1 VGRLIA
7 YILRRLALLPV
18 TLLLVALAT
27 FVVLRLTGNPVDIF
41 LDINRTPEQVAALTA
56 RLHLDQPLPIQFLI
70 FLRDLAHGD
79 FGESLQFSGP
89 AMDVVWQRV
98 GATLQLAGAGLLVAV
113 VLGVLGGIACA
124 VWRDR
129 AADALISSVAVA
141 GQSMPSFWLGMLLIE
156 FFALTLH
163 WLPTSGYGDLRHLV
177 LPAITLSAIL
187 LPNFVLITRTAILEL
202 MGEQFVVTARS
213 KGFSRLRVL
222 LTHVLPNAVNPVLSF
237 LGIQIGTL
245 MAGSIITE
253 TIYAWPG
260 VGRLLISSIFH
271 RDVPVVEA
279 AVFVIATAIA
289 LANLVVDV
297 LQMLIDP
304 RIRRA

>member
-1 VGRLIA
+1 M
-7 YILRRLALLPV
+7 
-18 TLLLVALAT
+18 
-27 FVVLRLTGNPVDIF
+27 
-41 LDINRTPEQVAALTA
+41 
-56 RLHLDQPLPIQFLI
+56 QFLI
-70 FLRDLAHGD
+70 FLRDLLHGD
-79 FGESLQFSGP
+79 FGESLQFSGS
-89 AMDVVWQRV
+89 AAVVVWQRV
-98 GATLQLAGAGLLVAV
+98 GATLQLAGAGLGLAV
-113 VLGVLGGIACA
+113 VLGVLGGIVCA

-129 AADALISSVAVA
+129 AADTLISSIAVA

-156 FFALTLH
+156 FFALQLH
-163 WLPTSGYGDLRHLV
+163 WLPTSGYGDLRAPGAARGHAGRH
-177 LPAITLSAIL
+177 PAA
-187 LPNFVLITRTAILEL
+187 EL
-202 MGEQFVVTARS
+202 RADHPHRDHRADGRAVRRHRPRQGHVARRGCCVT
-213 KGFSRLRVL
+213 
-222 LTHVLPNAVNPVLSF
+222 HILPNAVNPVLSF

-279 AVFVIATAIA
+279 AVFFIATAIA
-289 LANLVVDV
+289 LANLLVDV

>member
-1 VGRLIA
+1 MAG
-7 YILRRLALLPV
+7 YILRRLAFLPV
-18 TLLLVALAT
+18 TLLLVAFVT

-41 LDINRTPEQVAALTA
+41 LDINRTPEQVQALTQ

-70 FLRDLAHGD
+70 FLRDLLHGD
-79 FGESLQFSGP
+79 FGESLQFSGS
-89 AMDVVWQRV
+89 AADVVWQRV
-98 GATLQLAGAGLLVAV
+98 GATLQLAGAGLGVAV
-113 VLGVLGGIACA
+113 GLGVPGGIACA

-129 AADALISSVAVA
+129 AADTVISSISVA

-156 FFALTLH
+156 FFALRLH

-177 LPAITLSAIL
+177 LPAVTLAAIL
-187 LPNFVLITRTAILEL
+187 LPNFVLITRTSVIEL
-202 MGEQFVVTARS
+202 MGEQFVVTGRS
-213 KGFSRLRVL
+213 TGLSRFRVL
-222 LTHVLPNAVNPVLSF
+222 VTHILPNAINPVLSF

-260 VGRLLISSIFH
+260 VGRLLIDSIFH

-279 AVFVIATAIA
+279 AVFFIATAIA
-289 LANLVVDV
+289 LANLLVDV

>member
-1 VGRLIA
+1 LILP
-7 YILRRLALLPV
+7 YILRRLAFLPL

-41 LDINRTPEQVAALTA
+41 LDINRTPEQVAALTE
-56 RLHLDQPLPIQFLI
+56 RLHLDQPIPAQFIL
-70 FLRDLAHGD
+70 FLAELMHGD

-89 AMDVVWQRV
+89 AADVVRQHAS
-98 GATLQLAGAGLLVAV
+98 ATLQLAGTALGLAV
-113 VLGVLGGIACA
+113 VLGVSGGTACA

-129 AADALISSVAVA
+129 TTDAVISSIAVA

-156 FFALTLH
+156 FFALRMR

-177 LPAITLSAIL
+177 LPAITLTTVL
-187 LPNFVLITRTAILEL
+187 LPNFVLITRASILEL
-202 MGEQFVVTARS
+202 MGEQFVVTGRS
-213 KGFSRLRVL
+213 KGMSRGRVL
-222 LTHVLPNAVNPVLSF
+222 LTHILPNAVNPVLSF

-245 MAGSIITE
+245 MAGSIVTE

-260 VGRLLISSIFH
+260 VGRLLINSIFH

-279 AVFVIATAIA
+279 AVFFIATTIA
-289 LANLVVDV
+289 LSNLAVDV

>member
-1 VGRLIA
+1 MILG
-7 YILRRLALLPV
+7 YILRRLAFLPL
-18 TLLLVALAT
+18 TLLLVAFAT

-41 LDINRTPEQVAALTA
+41 LDINRTPEQVEALTK
-56 RLHLDQPLPIQFLI
+56 RLHLDEPIPIQFVI
-70 FLRDLAHGD
+70 FLGDLLHGD

-89 AMDVVWQRV
+89 AAPVVWQRV
-98 GATLQLAGAGLLVAV
+98 GATLQLAGTALGLAV
-113 VLGVLGGIACA
+113 LLGVLGGIVCA

-129 AADALISSVAVA
+129 AVDAIISSIAVA

-156 FFALTLH
+156 FFALQLH
-163 WLPTSGYGDLRHLV
+163 WLPTSGYGELKHLV
-177 LPAITLSAIL
+177 LPAVTLATIL
-187 LPNFVLITRTAILEL
+187 LPNFVLITRTSILEL
-202 MGEQFVVTARS
+202 MNEQFVTTGRA
-213 KGFSRLRVL
+213 KGMSRRRVL
-222 LTHVLPNAVNPVLSF
+222 VTHILPNAVNPVLSF
-237 LGIQIGTL
+237 LGVQIGTL

-260 VGRLLISSIFH
+260 VGRLLINSIFH

-279 AVFVIATAIA
+279 AVFFIATAIA
-289 LANLVVDV
+289 IANLVVDV

>member
-1 VGRLIA
+1 MA
-7 YILRRLALLPV
+7 SYILRRLAFLPV
-18 TLLLVALAT
+18 TLLLVAFAT

-41 LDINRTPEQVAALTA
+41 LDINRTPEQVQALTE

-70 FLRDLAHGD
+70 FLRDLLHGD
-79 FGESLQFSGP
+79 FGESLQFSGS
-89 AMDVVWQRV
+89 AAAVVWQRA
-98 GATLQLAGAGLLVAV
+98 GATLQLAGAGLGIAV
-113 VLGVLGGIACA
+113 VLGVMGGIACA
-124 VWRDR
+124 VWRDQ
-129 AADALISSVAVA
+129 AADTVISSISVA

-156 FFALTLH
+156 FFALQLH

-177 LPAITLSAIL
+177 LPAVTLAAIL
-187 LPNFVLITRTAILEL
+187 LPNFVLITRTSVIEL
-202 MGEQFVVTARS
+202 MGEQFVVTGRS
-213 KGFSRLRVL
+213 KGLSRFRVL
-222 LTHVLPNAVNPVLSF
+222 VTHILPNAVNPVLSF

-260 VGRLLISSIFH
+260 VGRLLINSIFH

-279 AVFVIATAIA
+279 AVFFIATAIA
-289 LANLVVDV
+289 LANLLVDV

>member
-1 VGRLIA
+1 
-7 YILRRLALLPV
+7 
-18 TLLLVALAT
+18 LLLVAFAT

-41 LDINRTPEQVAALTA
+41 LDINRTQEQVDALTQ
-56 RLHLDQPLPIQFLI
+56 RLHLDQPLPVQFFI
-70 FLRDLAHGD
+70 FLRDLLHGD
-79 FGESLQFSGP
+79 FGESLQFSGS
-89 AMDVVWQRV
+89 AAEVVWQRV
-98 GATLQLAGAGLLVAV
+98 GATLRFAGTGLCLAA

-124 VWRDR
+124 VRRDR
-129 AADALISSVAVA
+129 TLDAVISSIAVA
-141 GQSMPSFWLGMLLIE
+141 GQSMPSFWLGMLLIQ
-156 FFALTLH
+156 FFALRLH
-163 WLPTSGYGDLRHLV
+163 WLPTSGYGDWRHLV
-177 LPAITLSAIL
+177 LPAVTLSTIL
-187 LPNFVLITRTAILEL
+187 LPNFVLITRASVIEL
-202 MGEQFVVTARS
+202 MGEQFVVTGRA
-213 KGFSRLRVL
+213 KGLSRARVL
-222 LTHVLPNAVNPVLSF
+222 ITHILPNAINPVLSF

-279 AVFVIATAIA
+279 AVFFIATAIA

>member
-1 VGRLIA
+1 MAGYV
-7 YILRRLALLPV
+7 LRRIAFLPL
-18 TLLLVALAT
+18 TLLLVAFAT
-27 FVVLRLTGNPVDIF
+27 FIVLRLTGNPVDIF
-41 LDINRTPEQVAALTA
+41 LDINRTPEQVQALTL

-70 FLRDLAHGD
+70 FLRDLLHGD

-89 AMDVVWQRV
+89 ALFVVWQRM
-98 GATLQLAGAGLLVAV
+98 GATLELAAAGLGLAI

-129 AADALISSVAVA
+129 AADAVISSIAVA
-141 GQSMPSFWLGMLLIE
+141 GQSMPSFWLGILLIE
-156 FFALTLH
+156 FFALQLH

-177 LPAITLSAIL
+177 LPAVTLAAIV
-187 LPNFVLITRTAILEL
+187 LPNFVLITRTAIIEL
-202 MGEQFVVTARS
+202 MGEQFVVTGRS
-213 KGFSRLRVL
+213 KGMSRARVL
-222 LTHVLPNAVNPVLSF
+222 VLHILPNAANPVLSF

-260 VGRLLISSIFH
+260 VGRLLINSISH

-279 AVFVIATAIA
+279 SVFFIATIIA
-289 LANLVVDV
+289 LSNLVVDV

-304 RIRRA
+304 RIARS

>member
-1 VGRLIA
+1 MAG
-7 YILRRLALLPV
+7 YILRRLAFLPV
-18 TLLLVALAT
+18 TLLLVAFAT

-41 LDINRTPEQVAALTA
+41 LDINRTPEQVQALTQ
-56 RLHLDQPLPIQFLI
+56 RLHLDQPLPVQFLI
-70 FLRDLAHGD
+70 FLRDLLHGD
-79 FGESLQFSGP
+79 FGESLQFSGS
-89 AMDVVWQRV
+89 AAAVVWQRV
-98 GATLQLAGAGLLVAV
+98 GATLQLAGAGLSVAV

-129 AADALISSVAVA
+129 AVDTVIASVAVA

-156 FFALTLH
+156 FFALRLH

-177 LPAITLSAIL
+177 LPAVTLAAIL
-187 LPNFVLITRTAILEL
+187 LPNFVLITRTSVIEL
-202 MGEQFVVTARS
+202 MGEQFVVTGRS
-213 KGFSRLRVL
+213 KGLSRFRVL
-222 LTHVLPNAVNPVLSF
+222 VTHILPNAVNPVLSF

-260 VGRLLISSIFH
+260 VGRLLINSIFH

-279 AVFVIATAIA
+279 AVFFIATAIA
-289 LANLVVDV
+289 LANLLVDV